1 MTAKNLMP
9 EKMSLSDLNDDTVKL
24 VVYTIVSVR
33 RDAERI
39 MPEGRDQLVIT
50 DNLSGEAFVAW
61 IITGYIRKRLD
72 GVADKSASERRQ
84 FEQELEAERKYLRVH
99 YVVSRRW
106 QREPM
111 KFEERQIEV
120 LKEISQALPH

>member
-1 MTAKNLMP
+1 MP

-24 VVYTIVSVR
+24 VAYTIVSVR

-61 IITGYIRKRLD
+61 IIAGYIRKRLD
-72 GVADKSASERRQ
+72 GVAGKSASERRQ
-84 FEQELEAERKYLRVH
+84 FEQELKAERKYLRVH

-106 QREPM
+106 EREPM